1 MGTFGEGWYE
11 VLFPCE
17 VGMVV
22 KSLCWLEVVGE
33 DQLLQHCYFMKGIAI
48 RNYFIDLNLKKEV
61 YHFGFIFS
69 SYLLDLNCLL
79 NFGKE

>member
-1 MGTFGEGWYE
+1 M
-11 VLFPCE
+11 
-17 VGMVV
+17 
-22 KSLCWLEVVGE
+22 VGE
-33 DQLLQHCYFMKGIAI
+33 YQLLQHCYFMKGIAI
-48 RNYFIDLNLKKEV
+48 RNYFIDLNLKKKV